1 MSTATLIWPL
11 RSSFVAYIEALSDGT
26 VEAGNGARRQGR
38 DFVFP
43 GHCAG
48 GNGFSFE
55 GKLHF
60 AGHHGSLDITLEAL
74 EVHAEG
80 ERATLWT
87 VVSGY
92 RMPLATMSGVQAS
105 GEVILHSDAVRL
117 TDDGAHVLGGV
128 YAPGAEL
135 EPLTIRTVR

>member
-11 RSSFVAYIEALSDGT
+11 RSSFVSYIEALPDGM

-38 DFVFP
+38 NFMFP
-43 GHCAG
+43 GHSASG
-48 GNGFSFE
+48 GGFGFE
-55 GKLHF
+55 GWLHF
-60 AGHHGSLDITLEAL
+60 AGHHGSLDITLESL
-74 EVHAEG
+74 EVQTEG
-80 ERATLWT
+80 ANATLWT

-92 RMPLATMSGVQAS
+92 RMRMATMSGVQVS
-105 GEVILHSDAVRL
+105 GEVLLHSDAVRL
-117 TDDGAHVLGGV
+117 TGDGAHVLGGV